1 MYNGSSSYHN
11 PITFGEMKEYSID
24 GWIKYP
30 AWEVMWCPSCETTN
44 NSWYFRI
51 NVAISHYVPAY
62 IFDLLSRL
70 RGKRGKLVRTI
81 PYSYTFFLSLNIT
94 VFCYSSYNAVNIYIL
109 KIFFTGEYLRP
120 RF

>member
-1 MYNGSSSYHN
+1 MYNGSSSNHN

-81 PYSYTFFLSLNIT
+81 LLYVFSLLI
-94 VFCYSSYNAVNIYIL
+94 
-109 KIFFTGEYLRP
+109 
-120 RF
+120 